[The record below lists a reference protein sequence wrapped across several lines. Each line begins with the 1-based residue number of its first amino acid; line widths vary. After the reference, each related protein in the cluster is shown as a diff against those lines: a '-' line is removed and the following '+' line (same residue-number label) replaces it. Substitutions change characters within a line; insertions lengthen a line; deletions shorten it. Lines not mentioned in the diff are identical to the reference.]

1 MPVFTKAKG
10 YLIGNHTYSH
20 MKLTKKKR
28 ERLLSYFG
36 YYIVYTKNKIG
47 GIVCTEINENKQ
59 SANKKVK
66 QKKTKC
72 YSSWVF
78 HDVSFVFVKGKKYA
92 VAGANGS
99 GKTTLI
105 NIIAGLLQ
113 GFNGT
118 VLSAELSVYSADEG
132 WPERT
137 DVRMLS
143 TGSLMYENFDL
154 DYWMKY
160 IPDDN
165 MVYVRMNYVV
175 ERSDLPYLS
184 LWEEIISMIDDAPEP
199 PKVVFDLRGNG
210 GGMYPI
216 RGLDQFV
223 DSLNNTDKEG
233 VYVIIDNGIFSSAV
247 ALAADLR
254 QK

>member
-113 GFNGT
+113 GFDGD
-118 VLSAELSVYSADEG
+118 VLYDESSITDLSRESV
-132 WPERT
+132 
-137 DVRMLS
+137 
-143 TGSLMYENFDL
+143 TGLVSVVTQDAFLFNDTIRNNISLF
-154 DYWMKY
+154 K
-160 IPDDN
+160 
-165 MVYVRMNYVV
+165 
-175 ERSDLPYLS
+175 
-184 LWEEIISMIDDAPEP
+184 
-199 PKVVFDLRGNG
+199 KVFLMRA
-210 GGMYPI
+210 
-216 RGLDQFV
+216 
-223 DSLNNTDKEG
+223 
-233 VYVIIDNGIFSSAV
+233 FSRHWKTRAF
-247 ALAADLR
+247 
-254 QK
+254 